1 MEIWERHTIQDILK
15 SLEIEL
21 AKAQNEINC
30 ASKDLNKASSRLSF
44 VLTALHQL
52 KKRDIQE

>member
-1 MEIWERHTIQDILK
+1 MEIWERHTIQEILK
-15 SLEIEL
+15 SLETEL
-21 AKAQNEINC
+21 AKAQNEMNC
-30 ASKDLNKASSRLSF
+30 ASKDINKAGNRLSF

>member
-1 MEIWERHTIQDILK
+1 MEMWNRHSIQEILK
-15 SLEIEL
+15 SLETEL

-30 ASKDLNKASSRLSF
+30 AYKDVEKASKRISF
-44 VLTALHQL
+44 TLAAIHQI